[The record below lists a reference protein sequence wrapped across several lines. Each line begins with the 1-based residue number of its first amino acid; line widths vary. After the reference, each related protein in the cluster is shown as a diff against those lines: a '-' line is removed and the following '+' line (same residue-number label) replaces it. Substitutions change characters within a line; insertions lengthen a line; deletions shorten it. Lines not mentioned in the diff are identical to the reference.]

1 MKGGIAAGLCALAA
15 LEDLGVEPNIDVAIE
30 LVVAEET
37 TGVGTRAA
45 ALEVPDPVAALIL
58 EPTGGAIVPIGTS
71 LQFFTVEVTG
81 RSAHTSA
88 PWRGVDAFER
98 LIWVRESLVELGR
111 KRGEGYRHPLFA
123 DVPTA
128 IPFAIGTASAGNWR
142 AAVPDHATMSGR
154 IGVAP
159 GEPVAAVRGEFQR
172 VLDQVAA
179 TDDWL
184 RAHPPTV
191 RWDGEG
197 RTGWE
202 TPVEH
207 ELIVSLRDAHRVR
220 RGGRGG
226 AGRGSARPRPARS
239 DRARP
244 AGEAGMSEK
253 TVASADGTATAK
265 VLSRQLG
272 IKLGTCYHLLR
283 TLLASGYVVRLPG
296 GRYDVGHRAASLNRH
311 LQRRSGP
318 SPELAVILTRLH
330 NMTHETSYISGWHHG
345 TLTLQQYIS
354 GLHAVSVGNLDVGY
368 TGHMHARASCKAV
381 LAFLP
386 EEQVAAMFKGVELA
400 AVTPRTIVDYDH
412 LTVELARVRR
422 QSEPAYPP
430 DPRDARPRGSG
441 APRQRSLEAAR

>member
-1 MKGGIAAGLCALAA
+1 MPPQPSDAEVLAQVEALAEDMLELLSASVRQASESGWEDRVTGLYAEWFARRGWPVTRQPIAATGLADGEPRAERRENLIAWFRGRRGRPCMVLNGHLDVVPAGDEQAWTHPPYAGVRAGGRVYGRGSVDMKGGIAAGLYALAA
-15 LEDLGVEPNIDVAIE
+15 LEDLGVEPDIDVAIE

-45 ALEVPDPVAALIL
+45 ALEVPDSVAALIL
-58 EPTGGAIVPIGTS
+58 EPTGGAIVPISTS

-98 LIWVRESLVELGR
+98 LIWVREALVELGR

-159 GEPVAAVRGEFQR
+159 GESVEAVRGEFQR

-207 ELIVSLRDAHRVR
+207 ELIVTLRDAQRTR
-220 RGGRGG
+220 MG
-226 AGRGSARPRPARS
+226 AERLTGFTAGSDAAFFG
-239 DRARP
+239 A
-244 AGEAGMSEK
+244 AG
-253 TVASADGTATAK
+253 VPTA
-265 VLSRQLG
+265 VFG
-272 IKLGTCYHLLR
+272 PGE
-283 TLLASGYVVRLPG
+283 VVRAYSPNEFVEEDAVVQAAGVLALALRDLTGRDLTARDLPG
-296 GRYDVGHRAASLNRH
+296 RRA
-311 LQRRSGP
+311 
-318 SPELAVILTRLH
+318 
-330 NMTHETSYISGWHHG
+330 
-345 TLTLQQYIS
+345 
-354 GLHAVSVGNLDVGY
+354 
-368 TGHMHARASCKAV
+368 
-381 LAFLP
+381 
-386 EEQVAAMFKGVELA
+386 
-400 AVTPRTIVDYDH
+400 
-412 LTVELARVRR
+412 
-422 QSEPAYPP
+422 
-430 DPRDARPRGSG
+430 
-441 APRQRSLEAAR
+441 